1 MHFLYN
7 TGIYLY
13 SWAICLASP
22 FHAKARL
29 FRTGRRRLFKRL
41 QVAMTGEAP
50 VVWFHCS
57 SLGEFEQGR
66 PLMEAYRRQCP
77 EYAILLTFFSPSGYE
92 VRKDYAGAD
101 WVFYLPL
108 DTPRNARRLV
118 GIVKPR
124 TAIFIKY
131 DFWYNILQALQEQG
145 VPTYVVS
152 AIFRPTQLFFKCYG
166 GFFRKMLRACRR
178 LFVQDCYSQELL
190 QSIGIA
196 HVQVS
201 GDTRFDRV
209 WELAQTS
216 HPIPH
221 IDTFLAGRPALVAGS
236 TWPADEDKLATAFA
250 VLPDGVK
257 LIIAPHEIHEEHL
270 ENIERRFRPFG
281 VVRYSTLSDGTL
293 PAAFHDK
300 RTLILDTIGMLSTVY
315 RYGTVTYVGGGFS
328 ASGIHNTLEAAVYGL
343 PVAFGPNYQHF
354 REACDLIIQGGAAT
368 YTTGKKLTSILL
380 NWFTDDEARHAAGHS
395 NRQYVMEHCG
405 ATKTILQAIVEH

>member
-7 TGIYLY
+7 IGIHLY
-13 SWAICLASP
+13 SWAIYLASP
-22 FHAKARL
+22 FHTKAWL
-29 FRTGRRRLFKRL
+29 FYTGRRRLFKRL
-41 QVAMTGEAP
+41 QAAMTGEAP

-66 PLMEAYRRQCP
+66 PLMEAYRQKCP
-77 EYAILLTFFSPSGYE
+77 EHAILLTFFSPSGYE
-92 VRKDYAGAD
+92 VCKDYAGAD

-131 DFWYNILQALQEQG
+131 DFWYNILQALQEQSI
-145 VPTYVVS
+145 PTYVVS

-166 GFFRKMLRACRR
+166 GFFRKMLRAYRQ
-178 LFVQDCYSQELL
+178 LFVQDYYSQELL
-190 QSIGIA
+190 QSIGIV

-209 WELAQTS
+209 WELAQT
-216 HPIPH
+216 PRQIPY
-221 IDTFLAGRPALVAGS
+221 IDTFLAGWPALVAGS
-236 TWPADEDKLATAFA
+236 TWPADEDKLAAAFA
-250 VLPDGVK
+250 ALPNRVK
-257 LIIAPHEIHEEHL
+257 LIIAPHEIHEEHIAS
-270 ENIERRFRPFG
+270 IERRFRPFG
-281 VVRYSTLSDGTL
+281 VVRYSALSDETS
-293 PAAFHDK
+293 PAAFLDK
-300 RTLILDTIGMLSTVY
+300 RTLILDTIGMLSAVY

-343 PVAFGPNYQHF
+343 PVAFGPNYQRF
-354 REACDLIIQGGAAT
+354 REACDLIIQGGAVS
-368 YTTGKKLTSILL
+368 YTTDKKLASILL

-395 NRQYVMEHCG
+395 NRQYVIDHCG
-405 ATKTILQAIVEH
+405 ATKTILQAVVES